1 MKAVGYKVPGP
12 IAEDASLVD
21 IDLPRPVA
29 EGGDILV
36 EVKAVSVNPVDYKIR
51 SSTPPA
57 DGDWKVLG
65 LDAAGIVHARHV
77 LDAPLDL
84 PLRQLFGKHA
94 QP

>member
-36 EVKAVSVNPVDYKIR
+36 EGFEGQWNENVR
-51 SSTPPA
+51 
-57 DGDWKVLG
+57 
-65 LDAAGIVHARHV
+65 
-77 LDAPLDL
+77 
-84 PLRQLFGKHA
+84 
-94 QP
+94 

>member
-36 EVKAVSVNPVDYKIR
+36 EVKAVR
-51 SSTPPA
+51 STRSTTKSAAARRPLMA
-57 DGDWKVLG
+57 IGRCWDGMRPGSCK
-65 LDAAGIVHARHV
+65 RS
-77 LDAPLDL
+77 APT
-84 PLRQLFGKHA
+84 
-94 QP
+94 

>member
-36 EVKAVSVNPVDYKIR
+36 EVQAVSANPVDYKI
-51 SSTPPA
+51 
-57 DGDWKVLG
+57 
-65 LDAAGIVHARHV
+65 AAR
-77 LDAPLDL
+77 
-84 PLRQLFGKHA
+84 
-94 QP
+94 